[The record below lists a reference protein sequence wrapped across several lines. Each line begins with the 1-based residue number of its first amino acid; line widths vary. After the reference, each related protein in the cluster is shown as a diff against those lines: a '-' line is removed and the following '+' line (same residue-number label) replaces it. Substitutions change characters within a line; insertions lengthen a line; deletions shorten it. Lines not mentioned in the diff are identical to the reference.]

1 MSLLVVGALR
11 ILRPEAL
18 ALLLLVPLFA
28 WIALRGR
35 RRRAA
40 ELAAVVARGL
50 LLACVALALSLPRW
64 ETTTSFRAV
73 AYVLDV
79 SDSIPPA
86 ALNDAKEFVR
96 RSASARGEDDDA
108 SFVVFADGAAVE
120 APMAR
125 LSATVRGEPVPIDP
139 KNVAT
144 RLPTGESDLEGAL
157 RIARAGFPP
166 GGARGVV
173 LLSDGNETRGNA
185 LAAVKEL
192 LAEGTEVTV
201 VPVRYER
208 PNEVWVEKVVAPSVS
223 AENAPVGIRV
233 VVQSTDEG
241 VKGRLRCLVDGQ
253 EVHAEDVVLRKDRTV
268 FELRLPF
275 ASPGFHQIDASIE
288 PETDGDPVNNR
299 GAAATFVRGKGWVLV
314 ASNEEDSPLAKALSE
329 GLDLQVHAATPSALP
344 SDPGGWVPYDCVVLE
359 NVPVWMLS
367 EDQRRNLRAA
377 VEDLGVGL
385 VCVGG
390 PMTYGPGGYGGSDL
404 EAVLPVTS
412 DVQNR
417 RVLPSGALVVA
428 LHSCEFPEGNTI
440 GREVS
445 KLAIRALASED
456 EMGLIEFAMDGN
468 DRWVIPLTAVGDKY
482 RHIALVDR
490 SQPSDAP
497 SLRTIL
503 EKAVAALDKSG
514 AAAKHIIVISDGDPE
529 PPGDRLLTKMASA
542 DVRITV
548 TTVCV
553 DPHTPDGP
561 RSMKKIADATGGN
574 SYAIAS
580 KDRDKLPQIFIKEAV
595 TVRRSAWSEAA
606 FTPAL
611 RGVHR
616 MTREFGDESFPAL
629 HGHVV
634 TTLRPEA
641 EPILAGPEEDP
652 VLATWRK
659 GLGQATAW
667 TSDASP
673 RWASEWI
680 SWSGYQKF
688 WSQVVRSALRAVE
701 RPAAR
706 AQVEIDG
713 GTARVVLDALRE
725 DGTFDNGL
733 RVQGKAVAP
742 DGRSETFK
750 LAQTGN
756 GRYEGSFPA
765 QRVGTYLATLTWADP
780 RDPSGE
786 KIAQAQ
792 AAVCVAYSA
801 EHLAQRS
808 NERLFAAMEGAGA
821 RLLDV
826 EKADREAGADPAKD
840 PARAP
845 WSGPP
850 AATDDVLDLWPW
862 IAGLAALV
870 LVADVAVR
878 RVRIDWSKL
887 RRRSAPL
894 PQARVAT
901 GPAKKPAAGAF
912 DPTAAA
918 AGVVDIAGST
928 SPRPEQPKAPA
939 APAAPAPDGGLLGA
953 KRRAQ
958 KKQTWEENEP

>member
-1 MSLLVVGALR
+1 MTLLAALR
-11 ILRPEAL
+11 LLRPEAL

-35 RRRAA
+35 RKRAG
-40 ELAAVVARGL
+40 EIAAVAARGL
-50 LLACVALALSLPRW
+50 LLAVVALALALPRW

-86 ALNDAKEFVR
+86 PLADAKEFVR
-96 RSASARGEDDDA
+96 RSASARGPDDDA
-108 SFVVFADGAAVE
+108 SFVVFAAGAAVE

-125 LSATVRGEPVPIDP
+125 LSATLRGEPVPIDP

-144 RLPTGESDLEGAL
+144 RIPTGESDVQGAL
-157 RIARAGFPP
+157 RLARAGFPP

-173 LLSDGNETRGNA
+173 LLTDGNETRGDG
-185 LAAVKEL
+185 LLAVKEL
-192 LAEGTEVTV
+192 LSEGTEVTV
-201 VPVRYER
+201 VPIRYER
-208 PNEVWVEKVVAPSVS
+208 PREVWVEKVVVPSVS
-223 AENAPVGIRV
+223 PENAPVGVRV

-241 VKGRLRCLVDGQ
+241 VPARLRCLVDGA
-253 EVHAEDVVLRKDRTV
+253 EVLSDAVTLRKDRSV
-268 FELRLPF
+268 FELKLPF
-275 ASPGFHQIDASIE
+275 ATPGFHRIEAVVE
-288 PETDGDPVNNR
+288 PESDGDPVNNR
-299 GAAATFVRGKGWVLV
+299 GAAATFVRGRGRVLV
-314 ASNEEDSPLAKALSE
+314 ASNEEGSPLGRALSE
-329 GLDLQVHAATPSALP
+329 GLDLVVDVAGPSALP

-359 NVPVWMLS
+359 NVPVWILS
-367 EDQRRNLRAA
+367 EQQRRNLRAA
-377 VEDLGVGL
+377 VEDLGVGI

-390 PMTYGPGGYGGSDL
+390 PMTYGPGGYGGTDL

-428 LHSCEFPEGNTI
+428 LHSCEFPDGNSI

-445 KLAIRALASED
+445 KLAIKALASDD

-468 DRWVIPLTAVGDKY
+468 DRWVIPLTEVGDKY
-482 RHIALVDR
+482 RHLALVDK

-497 SLRTIL
+497 SLRSIL
-503 EKAVAALDKSG
+503 QKAADALEKSG
-514 AAAKHIIVISDGDPE
+514 AAAKHVIVISDGDPE
-529 PPGDRLLTKMASA
+529 PPTDKLLTRLASP

-553 DPHTPDGP
+553 DPHTFDGP

-574 SYAIAS
+574 HYALAS
-580 KDRDKLPQIFIKEAV
+580 KDRDRLPQIFIKEAV

-616 MTREFGDESFPAL
+616 MTREFGVESFPQL

-634 TTLRPEA
+634 TSLRPEA
-641 EPILAGPEEDP
+641 EPVLAGPEEDP
-652 VLATWRK
+652 VLATWRH

-673 RWASEWI
+673 RWAPEWV

-688 WSQVVRSALRAVE
+688 WTQVVRSSLRAVE
-701 RPAAR
+701 RPTAR

-713 GTARVVLDALRE
+713 GSAHVVLDALRD

-733 RVQGKAVAP
+733 RVAGKAVAP
-742 DGRSETFK
+742 GGGGEAFK
-750 LAQTGN
+750 LAQTGP
-756 GRYEGSFPA
+756 GRYEGTFPA
-765 QRVGTYLATLTWADP
+765 QDVGTYLATLTWTDP
-780 RDPSGE
+780 QDPSGE
-786 KIAQAQ
+786 RVAQAQ

-808 NERLFAAMEGAGA
+808 NERLFAAMEAAGA

-826 EKADREAGADPAKD
+826 EAADRAAGTDPAKD
-840 PARAP
+840 PARLPWAGAP
-845 WSGPP
+845 V
-850 AATDDVLDLWPW
+850 ATDDVLDLWPW
-862 IAGLAALV
+862 LAGIAAVV

-878 RVRIDWSKL
+878 RVRIDWSKF
-887 RRRSAPL
+887 RRKPAAAAP
-894 PQARVAT
+894 RGKVAT
-901 GPAKKPAAGAF
+901 GAARAPVAGAF
-912 DPTAAA
+912 DPAATSP
-918 AGVVDIAGST
+918 VEIAGST
-928 SPRPEQPKAPA
+928 APRPETPAPA
-939 APAAPAPDGGLLGA
+939 APRPAAPEGGGLLDA

-958 KKQTWEENEP
+958 KKQTWEENQP